1 MPCFEPGFGWSRGW
15 GRRWCWLF
23 GGPGRGW
30 GRSWWVRLGYFG
42 VISPEMEKRIL
53 QDEAEFLKAVLSG
66 IEKRLAQLEKTT

>member
-1 MPCFEPGFGWSRGW
+1 M
-15 GRRWCWLF
+15 
-23 GGPGRGW
+23 
-30 GRSWWVRLGYFG
+30 RLGYFG